1 MSLMCFTPFIGLITV
16 THPALPVGSGEAQSA
31 S

>member
-1 MSLMCFTPFIGLITV
+1 MSLMWFTPFFFLITV
-16 THPALPVGSGEAQSA
+16 THPALPVGGGEAQSA